1 MMTLIA
7 FGTYWVVVTLIAKLA
22 RVDQGCGCKRCRGV
36 EEEKPVYRSLDER
49 LKELAL

>member
-7 FGTYWVVVTLIAKLA
+7 FTTYWVAVTLIAKLA
-22 RVDQGCGCKRCRGV
+22 RVDRGCGCKRCRGV
-36 EEEKPVYRSLDER
+36 EEETPVHSNLDER

>member
-7 FGTYWVVVTLIAKLA
+7 FTTYWVVVTVIAKLA

-36 EEEKPVYRSLDER
+36 EEEPRVYSNLDER
-49 LKELAL
+49 LKELAA